1 MDFHL
6 FIIEE
11 KDESKM
17 CRSTL
22 ILTNCNII
30 TLEDDGYIQNGHIK
44 IYQDK
49 ICEVSHTPY
58 KGDKNDNVIDLQG
71 ATVLPG
77 FIDSHNHLASTGRIQ
92 SYVNL
97 GDTKSIDEAIELI
110 RQRVKNTEKGQW
122 VYGWNWDESKW
133 VEKRY
138 LTKDDLDAISTEHP
152 IYLVRVCGHLVSV
165 NSLALEK
172 LNLDLDHPGVIKENG
187 EPIGVLKDI
196 VVGFEGVE
204 HTDEDTMK
212 GILVGC
218 RIANE
223 LGITT
228 NTDNLRDYQIRPY
241 IKLAREGKLTV
252 RMNINIPVEKF
263 EHAKELGLTSG
274 IGGDFLRISGV
285 KIFTDGSIGAKTA
298 AISYDYI
305 DDPDNHGIF
314 TIEKDELLRVFKDAN
329 SIGMQTATHAIG
341 DRAIDM
347 VLECWKSIAQEQDIK
362 PLMHRI
368 EHAELIR
375 DDQLELC
382 KELGIVLSMQPNF
395 MGEWG
400 FPGEMYDQRLG
411 HEITKIMNPFKKVI
425 QKGIKL
431 CFGSDGMPL
440 GPLYGIWS
448 AVNCPYEDC
457 KISVIDALKAY
468 TIWGAEVIG
477 QQDKVGTIKEGKY
490 ADLVVLEENPLEV
503 PEQHIKDIKVLYTI
517 VGGKIVFKR

>member
-1 MDFHL
+1 
-6 FIIEE
+6 
-11 KDESKM
+11 M
-17 CRSTL
+17 CKPTL
-22 ILTNCNII
+22 IFTNCNII
-30 TLEDDGYIQNGHIK
+30 TLEDENYIKNGHIK
-44 IYQDK
+44 IFQDK
-49 ICEVSHTPY
+49 ICEVSSLPY
-58 KGDKNDNVIDLQG
+58 EGNKSDIVIDLHG
-71 ATVLPG
+71 ATILPG

-97 GDTKSIDEAIELI
+97 GNTKNIEDAIELI
-110 RQRVKNTEKGQW
+110 RERVKNTEKGKW
-122 VYGWNWDESKW
+122 IYGWNWDESKW
-133 VEKRY
+133 AEKRY

-172 LNLDLDHPGVIKENG
+172 LDLDMNHPGVIKKDG
-187 EPIGVLKDI
+187 KPIGVLKDI

-204 HTDEDTMK
+204 HTDEDTMN

-241 IKLAREGKLTV
+241 IRLARERKLTV

-263 EHAKELGLTSG
+263 DCAKELGLTSG
-274 IGGDFLRISGV
+274 IGGEFLRISGV

-305 DDPDNHGIF
+305 DDPNNHGIF
-314 TIEKDELLRVFKDAN
+314 TIEKKELLRIYKEAN
-329 SIGMQTATHAIG
+329 AIGMQTATHAIG
-341 DRAIDM
+341 DRAIDL
-347 VLECWKSIAQEQDIK
+347 VLDCWEEVAKEQNIK
-362 PLMHRI
+362 PFMHRI
-368 EHAELIR
+368 EHAEIIR
-375 DDQLELC
+375 DDQLKRC

-411 HEITKIMNPFKKVI
+411 HEITKKMNPFRKVI
-425 QKGIKL
+425 NYGIKL

-448 AVNCPYEDC
+448 AVNCPYQDC
-457 KISVIDALKAY
+457 KISVLEALKAY

-477 QQDKVGTIKEGKY
+477 QQDKIGTIKKGKL
-490 ADLVVLEENPLEV
+490 ADLVILEENPLEV
-503 PEQHIKDIKVLYTI
+503 PEEHIKEIRILYTV
-517 VGGKIVFKR
+517 VGGKIVYQR